1 MHQNSNNAF
10 LCKRKLEKKT
20 SLFLYIYIFFYK
32 FKRFTYVLIVK
43 KCDKNLEI
51 WDIIIQIY
59 KDQYLHSYSNN
70 AISFAFQLTGTHKSI

>member
-1 MHQNSNNAF
+1 M
-10 LCKRKLEKKT
+10 
-20 SLFLYIYIFFYK
+20 
-32 FKRFTYVLIVK
+32 IVK